1 MSAFIYL
8 EASKECCEEAR
19 AANSER
25 RARFAIQEEVI
36 RLQDRCTAMYVMWK
50 MSTFCAQMW
59 RRTDF
64 FQDQFAIARY
74 RPSRAISASRGDV
87 ATVRTSAK
95 MADPAP
101 SIECSSQPLGLSF
114 HPTRRLVAAGLV
126 DGSIEFHDYNDWPE
140 RMAKAKEQTKMGTK
154 KMGGSSNDD
163 EEDDTILA
171 TLPAHVNVIGAKTKQ
186 KPSCRSVLFSEAHEG
201 ARVYS
206 AGNGGGLTAID
217 VERICSSSLSDLMK
231 ATSGDDDEW
240 RQKFELWNIGG
251 ASPNGISQLFQ
262 LPENSPAG
270 RLLVTGDDEGVVRLW
285 DERMCGGGGGSSAA
299 AAAAS
304 SAAGDSPPKGCV
316 LSWSDQKDYIS
327 GFDAH
332 KDGTTLL
339 ASSADCTL
347 GVYDVRKS
355 AVNNSAK
362 PNKAPAPRLSDDQED
377 ELLSVCTIKHGRKVV
392 CGSDQGV
399 LSVWS
404 WGTWGDVSDRFP
416 GHPNSIDALLKVD
429 EDTLLT
435 GSGDGLIRIVQIQ
448 PDKLLG
454 VLGVHNGFPV
464 ETLRFSSN
472 REYVASLSHDA
483 LIRIWD
489 GSLLRDDDSDDDSD
503 DDDSDDKAGDDESDA
518 VEVMKKTGGAGLA
531 RAAAESD
538 DEWDDD
544 DDDSDEEK
552 DDDRKPSAKDD
563 SDDDSDSDDSDSDDD
578 DNRGGKKPRL
588 FKTEA
593 EKFFEDL

>member
-1 MSAFIYL
+1 MF
-8 EASKECCEEAR
+8 
-19 AANSER
+19 
-25 RARFAIQEEVI
+25 
-36 RLQDRCTAMYVMWK
+36 
-50 MSTFCAQMW
+50 
-59 RRTDF
+59 
-64 FQDQFAIARY
+64 
-74 RPSRAISASRGDV
+74 
-87 ATVRTSAK
+87 
-95 MADPAP
+95 
-101 SIECSSQPLGLSF
+101 
-114 HPTRRLVAAGLV
+114 
-126 DGSIEFHDYNDWPE
+126 
-140 RMAKAKEQTKMGTK
+140 
-154 KMGGSSNDD
+154 
-163 EEDDTILA
+163 
-171 TLPAHVNVIGAKTKQ
+171 
-186 KPSCRSVLFSEAHEG
+186 
-201 ARVYS
+201 
-206 AGNGGGLTAID
+206 
-217 VERICSSSLSDLMK
+217 SSLSDLMEV
-231 ATSGDDDEW
+231 TSGDNDNW

-251 ASPNGISQLFQ
+251 ASPNGINRLFQ

-270 RLLVTGDDEGVVRLW
+270 RLLVTGDDEGVVRVW
-285 DERMCGGGGGSSAA
+285 DERMCGGGGGGKIS
-299 AAAAS
+299 AAAS
-304 SAAGDSPPKGCV
+304 SAADDTPPKGCV
-316 LSWSDQKDYIS
+316 LSWWEQKDYIS

-347 GVYDVRKS
+347 GVYDIRKS

-399 LSVWS
+399 LSIWS

-435 GSGDGLIRIVQIQ
+435 GSGDGLIRIVNIQ

-464 ETLRFSSN
+464 EALRYSSN

-483 LIRIWD
+483 LIRMWD
-489 GSLLRDDDSDDDSD
+489 GSLLRDDDSDDEDNN
-503 DDDSDDKAGDDESDA
+503 DEEKEEDDA
-518 VEVMKKTGGAGLA
+518 VEVMRKTGAGLA

-544 DDDSDEEK
+544 DEDSDDEDK
-552 DDDRKPSAKDD
+552 DEDRKPAAKDD
-563 SDDDSDSDDSDSDDD
+563 SNNSSDSDDSDSDDDD

>member
-1 MSAFIYL
+1 
-8 EASKECCEEAR
+8 
-19 AANSER
+19 
-25 RARFAIQEEVI
+25 
-36 RLQDRCTAMYVMWK
+36 
-50 MSTFCAQMW
+50 
-59 RRTDF
+59 
-64 FQDQFAIARY
+64 
-74 RPSRAISASRGDV
+74 
-87 ATVRTSAK
+87 

-101 SIECSSQPLGLSF
+101 PIECSSQPLGLSF

-126 DGSIEFHDYNDWPE
+126 DGSIEFHDFNEWPE
-140 RMAKAKEQTKMGTK
+140 RMARSKEMTNTNKKMDTK
-154 KMGGSSNDD
+154 KMGGSSDDDD

-171 TLPAHVNVIGAKTKQ
+171 TLPAHVNDIGPKTKQ
-186 KPSCRSVLFSEAHEG
+186 KPSCRSVLFSDHEPRLF
-201 ARVYS
+201 A
-206 AGNGGGLTAID
+206 AGNGGGLAALD
-217 VERICSSSLSDLMK
+217 VERICSSSLSDLME
-231 ATSGDDDEW
+231 ATSGDNDDW
-240 RQKFELWNIGG
+240 RKTFEVWNIDG
-251 ASPNGISQLFQ
+251 ASPNGINRLFQ

-285 DERMCGGGGGSSAA
+285 DERMCGSNGGSSAS
-299 AAAAS
+299 AAAS
-304 SAAGDSPPKGCV
+304 SAPVDTTPKGCV
-316 LSWSDQKDYIS
+316 LSWSNQKDYIS

-362 PNKAPAPRLSDDQED
+362 PNKAPVPRLSDDQED
-377 ELLSVCTIKHGRKVV
+377 ELLSICTIKHGRKVV

-416 GHPNSIDALLKVD
+416 GHPNSIDALLKID

-464 ETLRFSSN
+464 ECLRFSSN

-483 LIRIWD
+483 LIRMWD
-489 GSLLRDDDSDDDSD
+489 GSLLHDDDSNEEDDNDE
-503 DDDSDDKAGDDESDA
+503 KADDEKGDA
-518 VEVMKKTGGAGLA
+518 VEVMKKTGGAGLT
-531 RAAAESD
+531 RAGAESD

-544 DDDSDEEK
+544 DDDDDDSDEEQ
-552 DDDRKPSAKDD
+552 DNGRKPSAKDE
-563 SDDDSDSDDSDSDDD
+563 SNASSDSDDCDSDDD

>member
-1 MSAFIYL
+1 MNESNGIESNESNRIESANRENAF
-8 EASKECCEEAR
+8 EFCRWTTAR
-19 AANSER
+19 PDQS
-25 RARFAIQEEVI
+25 QS
-36 RLQDRCTAMYVMWK
+36 LT
-50 MSTFCAQMW
+50 
-59 RRTDF
+59 RTPSF
-64 FQDQFAIARY
+64 FQ
-74 RPSRAISASRGDV
+74 P
-87 ATVRTSAK
+87 RTSKSK

-140 RMAKAKEQTKMGTK
+140 RMAKAKETTKMGTK
-154 KMGGSSNDD
+154 KMGGSSDDDDSGKDDD

-171 TLPAHVNVIGAKTKQ
+171 AIPAHVNDTGAKTKQ
-186 KPSCRSVLFSEAHEG
+186 KPSCRSVLFSEAHDG
-201 ARVYS
+201 ARLYA

-217 VERICSSSLSDLMK
+217 VERICSSSLSDLME

-251 ASPNGISQLFQ
+251 ASPNGINRLFQ

-285 DERMCGGGGGSSAA
+285 DERMCGGGGGRSAA

-304 SAAGDSPPKGCV
+304 SVASDAPPKGCV

-355 AVNNSAK
+355 AVNNSPK

-483 LIRIWD
+483 LIRMWD
-489 GSLLRDDDSDDDSD
+489 GSLLRDDESDEDDED
-503 DDDSDDKAGDDESDA
+503 DNDDKSSDA
-518 VEVMKKTGGAGLA
+518 VEVMKKKGGAGLA

-544 DDDSDEEK
+544 DDDSDEEQG
-552 DDDRKPSAKDD
+552 DDRKPSANDD

>member
-1 MSAFIYL
+1 MQALHFL
-8 EASKECCEEAR
+8 
-19 AANSER
+19 
-25 RARFAIQEEVI
+25 
-36 RLQDRCTAMYVMWK
+36 LL
-50 MSTFCAQMW
+50 
-59 RRTDF
+59 TDT
-64 FQDQFAIARY
+64 
-74 RPSRAISASRGDV
+74 G
-87 ATVRTSAK
+87 T
-95 MADPAP
+95 MADAAP
-101 SIECSSQPLGLSF
+101 PIECSAQPLGLSF
-114 HPTRRLVAAGLV
+114 HPSRRLVAAGLV
-126 DGSIEFHDYNDWPE
+126 DGSIELHDFNDWPE
-140 RMAKAKEQTKMGTK
+140 RMARKMDTK
-154 KMGGSSNDD
+154 KKGGSSDDDDGGQRDDNDED
-163 EEDDTILA
+163 DDDTILA
-171 TLPAHVNVIGAKTKQ
+171 TLPAHVNDIGAKSKQ
-186 KPSCRSVLFSEAHEG
+186 KPSCRSVLFSEAHDG
-201 ARVYS
+201 ARLYA
-206 AGNGGGLTAID
+206 AGNGGGLAALD
-217 VERICSSSLSDLMK
+217 VERICSSSLSDLMEV
-231 ATSGDDDEW
+231 TSGDNDSW

-251 ASPNGISQLFQ
+251 ASPNGINRLFQ
-262 LPENSPAG
+262 MPENSPAG
-270 RLLVTGDDEGVVRLW
+270 RLLVTGDDEGVVRVW
-285 DERMCGGGGGSSAA
+285 DERMCGGGGGGKIS
-299 AAAAS
+299 AAAS
-304 SAAGDSPPKGCV
+304 SAAGNTPPKGCV
-316 LSWSDQKDYIS
+316 LSWSEQKDYIS

-347 GVYDVRKS
+347 GVYDIRKS
-355 AVNNSAK
+355 AVNNTAN

-399 LSVWS
+399 LSIWS

-435 GSGDGLIRIVQIQ
+435 GSGDGLIRIVSIQ

-464 ETLRFSSN
+464 EALRYSSN

-483 LIRIWD
+483 LIRMWD
-489 GSLLRDDDSDDDSD
+489 GSLLRDDDSDDEDNT
-503 DDDSDDKAGDDESDA
+503 DEEKEEDDA
-518 VEVMKKTGGAGLA
+518 VEVMRKTGAGLA

-544 DDDSDEEK
+544 DEGSDDEDEDE
-552 DDDRKPSAKDD
+552 DRKPAAKDD
-563 SDDDSDSDDSDSDDD
+563 SNNSSDSDDSDSDDDD